1 MRATSDAKL
10 VNVETPGG
18 KEGGQTRTLCGVGRC
33 CAETNVPGRRQ
44 GNGMLALSFFFFFE
58 NSVQMLALESETYS
72 RM

>member
-18 KEGGQTRTLCGVGRC
+18 KEGGRTRTLCGVGRC

-44 GNGMLALSFFFFFE
+44 GNGMLALSFFFLF
-58 NSVQMLALESETYS
+58 
-72 RM
+72 